1 MRKNLLL
8 IEINECDFDFFLYG
22 SKKYKYS
29 SIKNYISNKV
39 KLNTFTKDKQ
49 EGFNLDPWVQWVS
62 VHTGK
67 ISKIHIIFFFKIT
80 YFFYFKYFIFNYWK
94 KSITFYIFIYFCYI

>member
-29 SIKNYISNKV
+29 SIKNFFSNKV

-67 ISKIHIIFFFKIT
+67 ISKIHKNYRLGQKVNKKVEQIWDRLSKKKNN
-80 YFFYFKYFIFNYWK
+80 KYYLGCI
-94 KSITFYIFIYFCYI
+94 